1 MMSSG
6 SRKMPKSNILT
17 AAQIG
22 CGKFAWNQDLVN
34 LTAHPDVNL
43 KWVCDVNS
51 DNARRAAEH
60 FAVPRCTSDL
70 QEVLDD
76 PEVDFIKI
84 ATTHEV
90 HLPII
95 EAAAKAGKHIFCEKP
110 MAMVNEE
117 AYRII
122 RAVRRAGVKLCV
134 DLNRRMSPAMQSL
147 RRKWLDH
154 AANPQH
160 NPWRYVETVRE
171 PLPEENLPHMVIRIQ
186 DESSS
191 YGLGHLD
198 PLSGGGEIIGESV
211 HWLDLACWFFA
222 PQLPCEIT
230 AWGSSRLS
238 HGIHLRFDRGAS
250 MTLDFSCSGTFD
262 FPKELY
268 EVTDNAALFR
278 SLHFVENNYYGMPK
292 NAPEFFAPQHDPFP
306 EKGQGFDAFQA
317 KYLANVAGSTN
328 AKLQENATPLM
339 PDKGHRAML
348 DGFVRAI
355 QEDLPSPCDELAGF
369 RSTYLAQRA
378 IESLE
383 LKRTLPIPLEKI
395 TPCIL

>member
-1 MMSSG
+1 
-6 SRKMPKSNILT
+6 MPKSNILT

>member
-1 MMSSG
+1 M
-6 SRKMPKSNILT
+6 KKKLT

-22 CGKFAWNQDLVN
+22 CGKFAWGQDLVN

-43 KWVCDVNS
+43 KWVCDVNP
-51 DNARRAAEH
+51 DNAKKAAEH
-60 FAVPRCTSDL
+60 FSVPKQTTDFM
-70 QEVLDD
+70 EAIND

-117 AYRII
+117 AYKII
-122 RAVRRAGVKLCV
+122 RAVRRGGVKLCV
-134 DLNRRMSPAMQSL
+134 DLNRRMSPAMQAL
-147 RRKWLDH
+147 RKKWLAH
-154 AANPQH
+154 AANPKH
-160 NPWRYVETVRE
+160 NPWQYVETVRE
-171 PLPEENLPHMVIRIQ
+171 PLPEENLPHMLIRIQ

-198 PLSGGGEIIGESV
+198 PLTGGGEIIGESV

-222 PQLPCEIT
+222 PQLPSEIT

-278 SLHFVENNYYGMPK
+278 CLHFVENNYYGMPE
-292 NAPEFFAPQHDPFP
+292 NEPEFFDLQTDPLP
-306 EKGQGFDAFQA
+306 EMGKGFEAFNA
-317 KYLANVAGSTN
+317 KYHKRVAGSTN
-328 AKLQENATPLM
+328 AKVEENNLPLI
-339 PDKGHRAML
+339 PDKGHVSML
-348 DGFVRAI
+348 NGFIKAV
-355 QEDLPSPCDELAGF
+355 QEDLPSPCDEIAGF
-369 RSTYLAQRA
+369 RSTYLARLA
-378 IESLE
+378 IEALE
-383 LKRTLPIPLEKI
+383 LKQTLPVPLEKI
-395 TPCIL
+395 TPYIR

>member
-1 MMSSG
+1 M
-6 SRKMPKSNILT
+6 KKKLT

-22 CGKFAWNQDLVN
+22 CGKFAWGQDLVN

-43 KWVCDVNS
+43 KWVCDVNP
-51 DNARRAAEH
+51 DNAKKAAEH
-60 FAVPRCTSDL
+60 FSVPNQTTDFMEAINDS
-70 QEVLDD
+70 
-76 PEVDFIKI
+76 EVDFIKI

-110 MAMVNEE
+110 MAMVNED
-117 AYRII
+117 AYKII
-122 RAVRRAGVKLCV
+122 RAVRRGGVKLCV
-134 DLNRRMSPAMQSL
+134 DLNRRMSPAMQAL
-147 RRKWLDH
+147 REKWLAH
-154 AANPQH
+154 AANPKH

-171 PLPEENLPHMVIRIQ
+171 PLPEENLPHMLIRIQ

-198 PLSGGGEIIGESV
+198 PLTGGGEIIGESV

-278 SLHFVENNYYGMPK
+278 CLHFVENNYYGMPE
-292 NAPEFFAPQHDPFP
+292 NEPEFFDLQTDPLP
-306 EKGQGFDAFQA
+306 EMGKGFEAFNA
-317 KYLANVAGSTN
+317 KYHKRVAGSTN
-328 AKLQENATPLM
+328 AKLEENNIPLL
-339 PDKGHRAML
+339 PDKGHVSML
-348 DGFVRAI
+348 NGFVKAV
-355 QEDLPSPCDELAGF
+355 QEDLPSPCDEIAGF
-369 RSTYLAQRA
+369 RSTYLARLA
-378 IESLE
+378 IEALE
-383 LKRTLPIPLEKI
+383 KKQTLPVPLEKI
-395 TPCIL
+395 TPCIR

>member
-1 MMSSG
+1 M
-6 SRKMPKSNILT
+6 KKKLT

-22 CGKFAWNQDLVN
+22 CGKFAWGQDLVN
-34 LTAHPDVNL
+34 MTAHPDVNL
-43 KWVCDVNS
+43 KWVCDVNP
-51 DNARRAAEH
+51 DNAKKAAEH
-60 FAVPRCTSDL
+60 FSIPKRTTDFM
-70 QEVLDD
+70 EVIND

-110 MAMVNEE
+110 MAMVNED
-117 AYRII
+117 AYKII
-122 RAVRRAGVKLCV
+122 RAVRRGGVKLCV
-134 DLNRRMSPAMQSL
+134 DLNRRMSPAMQAL
-147 RRKWLDH
+147 RKKWLAH
-154 AANPQH
+154 AANPKH
-160 NPWRYVETVRE
+160 NPWRYIEMNRE
-171 PLPEENLPHMVIRIQ
+171 LLAEENLPHMLIRIQ

-198 PLSGGGEIIGESV
+198 PLTGGGEIIGESV

-278 SLHFVENNYYGMPK
+278 CLHFVENNYYGMPG
-292 NAPEFFAPQHDPFP
+292 NDPEFFDLQTDPLP
-306 EKGQGFDAFQA
+306 ELGKGFEAFNA
-317 KYLANVAGSTN
+317 KYHKRVAGSTN
-328 AKLQENATPLM
+328 AKLEEKSLPLL
-339 PDKGHRAML
+339 PDKGHVSML
-348 DGFVRAI
+348 NGFIKAV
-355 QEDLPSPCDELAGF
+355 QEDLPSPCDEIAGF
-369 RSTYLAQRA
+369 RSTYLARLA
-378 IESLE
+378 IEALE
-383 LKRTLPIPLEKI
+383 KKQTLPVPLEKI
-395 TPCIL
+395 TPCIR

>member
-1 MMSSG
+1 MMKNG
-6 SRKMPKSNILT
+6 KLT

-22 CGKFAWNQDLVN
+22 CGKFAWAQDLVN
-34 LTAHPDVNL
+34 LTHHPDVTL
-43 KWVCDVNS
+43 KWVCDVNPAS
-51 DNARRAAEH
+51 AAKAAEH
-60 FAVPRCTSDL
+60 FNIPKQTSDFM
-70 QEVLDD
+70 EVIND

-84 ATTHEV
+84 ATSHEA

-117 AYRII
+117 AYKII
-122 RAVRRAGVKLCV
+122 RAVRRGGVKICV
-134 DLNRRMSPAMQSL
+134 DLNRRMSPAMQAL
-147 RRKWLDH
+147 RRKWLSH
-154 AANPQH
+154 AADPKH
-160 NPWRYVETVRE
+160 NPWRYIEKVRDL
-171 PLPEENLPHMVIRIQ
+171 LPEENLPHMVIRIQ

-198 PLSGGGEIIGESV
+198 PLTGGGEIIGESV

-278 SLHFVENNYYGMPK
+278 SLHFVENNYYGMPE
-292 NAPEFFAPQHDPFP
+292 NAPEFFDLQSDPFP
-306 EKGQGFDAFQA
+306 EMGRGFDAFQA
-317 KYLANVAGSTN
+317 KYSRNVAGSTN
-328 AKLQENATPLM
+328 AKIQENTTPLA

-348 DGFVRAI
+348 NAFIRCLK
-355 QEDLPSPCDELAGF
+355 EDQPSPCDELAGF

-378 IESLE
+378 IEALE
-383 LKRTLPIPLEKI
+383 MKRTLSVPLEKI
-395 TPCIL
+395 TPCIQ

>member
-1 MMSSG
+1 MKNG
-6 SRKMPKSNILT
+6 KLV

-22 CGKFAWNQDLVN
+22 CGKFAWNQDLKN
-34 LTAHPDVNL
+34 LSAHPDVKL
-43 KWVCDVNS
+43 KWVCDVNLES
-51 DNARRAAEH
+51 ARKAAEH
-60 FAVPRCTSDL
+60 FSVAHSTTDFM
-70 QEVLDD
+70 EIMND
-76 PEVDFIKI
+76 PEVDLIKI
-84 ATTHEV
+84 ATSHEV

-110 MAMVNEE
+110 MAMRDEE
-117 AYRII
+117 AYKII
-122 RAVRRAGVKLCV
+122 RAVRRGGVKLCV
-134 DLNRRMSPAMQSL
+134 DLNRRMSPAMQAL
-147 RRKWLDH
+147 RKKWLAH
-154 AANPQH
+154 AADPKH
-160 NPWRYVETVRE
+160 NPWRYIETSRE
-171 PLPEENLPHMVIRIQ
+171 PLPEENLPHLMIRIQ

-250 MTLDFSCSGTFD
+250 MTLEFSCSGTFD

-278 SLHFVENNYYGMPK
+278 SLHFVENDYYGMPE
-292 NAPEFFAPQHDPFP
+292 NEPEFFGLQSDPYP
-306 EKGQGFDAFQA
+306 ELGQGIEAYHA
-317 KYLANVAGSTN
+317 KYRKKVAGCTN
-328 AKLQENATPLM
+328 AKLLEKSAAPLL

-348 DGFVRAI
+348 DSFIRAVR
-355 QEDLPSPCDELAGF
+355 EELPSPCDEIAGF

-378 IESLE
+378 IESIE
-383 LKRTLPIPLEKI
+383 LKRTLPIPIEKI
-395 TPCIL
+395 TPCIV